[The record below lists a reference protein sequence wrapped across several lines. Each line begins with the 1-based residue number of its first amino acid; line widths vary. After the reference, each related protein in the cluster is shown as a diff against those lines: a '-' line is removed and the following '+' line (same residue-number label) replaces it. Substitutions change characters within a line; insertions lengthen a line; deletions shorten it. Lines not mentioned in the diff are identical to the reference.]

1 MDNHLLQVQGLSKS
15 FGAVFANRNFDI
27 TVRRGSIHALIG
39 PNGAGKTT
47 TINQL
52 SGELI
57 PDSGSIIFDGVNI
70 TSLKP
75 YRRVK
80 RGLARSFQITSIFEE
95 MTVEENMALSIVSK
109 HGHNFRFWKH
119 SLQTPAVMKGLDS
132 ALQQVGLD
140 ERRMTKAKHLSHGE
154 KRQLE
159 VGMALS
165 GKPKLLMLDEPMAGM
180 GPGGTVEM
188 SRLIRRLNQTM
199 TILLIE
205 HDMEVIFSLADTIT
219 VLVSGEAI
227 ATGNP
232 DDIRSNDLVRTAYL
246 GDE

>member
-1 MDNHLLQVQGLSKS
+1 MDNHLLQVRGLSKS
-15 FGAVFANRNFDI
+15 FGAVSANRNFDI
-27 TVRRGSIHALIG
+27 TIRRGSIHALIG

-80 RGLARSFQITSIFEE
+80 LGLARSFQVTSIFEE

-109 HGHNFRFWKH
+109 SGHNFRFWKN
-119 SLQTPAVMKGLDS
+119 SLQTPAVLRGLDS
-132 ALQQVGLD
+132 ALEQVGLD
-140 ERRMTKAKHLSHGE
+140 ERRMAKAKHLSHGE

-188 SRLIRRLNQTM
+188 SKLIRRLNQTM

-227 ATGNP
+227 ATGSP
-232 DDIRSNDLVRTAYL
+232 DEIRSNDLVRTAYL
-246 GDE
+246 GDD

>member
-1 MDNHLLQVQGLSKS
+1 MDNHLLQVRGLCKS

-57 PDSGSIIFDGVNI
+57 PDSGSIIFDGVDI

-80 RGLARSFQITSIFEE
+80 RGLARSFQVTSIFEE

-109 HGHNFRFWKH
+109 YGHNFRFWKH
-119 SLQTPAVMKGLDS
+119 SLQTPAVLKGLDS
-132 ALQQVGLD
+132 ALEQVGLD
-140 ERRMTKAKHLSHGE
+140 ERRMAKAKHLSHGE